1 MNSKKK
7 RPHRLETPDMHTYNT
22 QNAHEL
28 RKSRHMLILQNLPD
42 LPPPLVSSKRSST
55 AKWLRRVS
63 VLFVLISLVL
73 GTRSAW
79 LSLIG
84 LGS

>member
-1 MNSKKK
+1 
-7 RPHRLETPDMHTYNT
+7 MHTYNT

-28 RKSRHMLILQNLPD
+28 RKSRHLLILQNLPD
-42 LPPPLVSSKRSST
+42 LPPPLVSRKRSSP

-73 GTRSAW
+73 GTRPAW

-84 LGS
+84 LAS